1 MLISKQT
8 RIAVYS
14 YLFKEG
20 TIVVKKDKYQ
30 PKHSDELPI
39 NNLEVMCLLRSFS
52 SRSLV
57 NETFNWGYYYYYLTN
72 EGIDYLR
79 QYLAL
84 PDEIVPATMK
94 KVTNVAPA
102 VAGKSLHRRRQN
114 LIFLWYCTVSLL
126 TSQFPHCRLNPQLL
140 HGQPFSRSIWVGM
153 HKKRKS
159 RNLLK
164 FKECQPMVSMLCE
177 VSQRDDPMASEC
189 KDCGLNFGRKIA
201 VSN

>member
-20 TIVVKKDKYQ
+20 TMVVQKDKYK

-52 SRSLV
+52 SKGYV
-57 NETFNWGYYYYYLTN
+57 NETFNWGYYYYYLTA
-72 EGIDYLR
+72 EGIEFLR

-94 KVTNVAPA
+94 KISSAAPGGA
-102 VAGKSLHRRRQN
+102 PPGEKKA
-114 LIFLWYCTVSLL
+114 
-126 TSQFPHCRLNPQLL
+126 
-140 HGQPFSRSIWVGM
+140 FSGEFKPSFGGD
-153 HKKRKS
+153 KKDGYRK
-159 RNLLK
+159 
-164 FKECQPMVSMLCE
+164 
-177 VSQRDDPMASEC
+177 
-189 KDCGLNFGRKIA
+189 
-201 VSN
+201 